1 MCFASAQRNTE
12 CKTEF
17 IMKKEK
23 VTIMKRKVLSM
34 MLAICMVAGMTG
46 CGSKPADSGQQSGTD
61 QQQSKQSETGQQE
74 TSQQSEE
81 VTPEAVKLTV
91 WSPSEDQNPELG
103 QWLNTM
109 CEQFNELHPEWDITF
124 EYGVCTESDA
134 KKLVP
139 QDIDAAADVFLYG
152 STGLENLCQ
161 SSSLTEWGG
170 KYKEAV
176 EANYPEALV
185 NCLIYDGGLYGVPF
199 TTDTYF
205 MYYDKSVFSEEDVKS
220 LDTMLEKGKV
230 AFPLANGYYLAAF
243 YQGNGCTFFGEDGKS
258 REAGIDLSGEK
269 AVAVTDC
276 LVDLVANKNFI
287 VAEPSD
293 AIGMMREGNCDAYIC
308 GTWQAT
314 QTQEILGENFGV
326 TVLPS
331 VKINGV
337 DTQIRPFTSAKAV
350 GVKATTAYPEVA
362 MNLALYLAGYDSQKA
377 HYELRGYVPCENTL
391 VAEVQDDAI
400 CKADAQTVNE
410 VAIARA
416 CFTEFSYYW
425 SPAESMGTDL
435 RDGVVT
441 HENAA
446 EKTEAFHAA
455 ANSSGVE

>member
-1 MCFASAQRNTE
+1 
-12 CKTEF
+12 
-17 IMKKEK
+17 
-23 VTIMKRKVLSM
+23 MKRKMLSM
-34 MLAICMVAGMTG
+34 MLAVCMAAGLTG
-46 CGSKPADSGQQSGTD
+46 CGNNSGESGKDSVQ
-61 QQQSKQSETGQQE
+61 QSETKQQE
-74 TSQQSEE
+74 ASGASEE
-81 VTPEAVKLTV
+81 TASQENTPQESVSESVTPEEVKLTV

-161 SSSLTEWGG
+161 SSSLAEWGG

-176 EANYPEALV
+176 EAGYPKALV
-185 NCLIYDGGLYGVPF
+185 SCLNYDGGLYGVPF

-220 LDTMLEKGKV
+220 LDVMLTKGKV

-243 YQGNGCTFFGEDGKS
+243 YQANGCTFFGQDGKN
-258 REAGIDLSGEK
+258 REAGIDLSGDK
-269 AVAVTDC
+269 ALDVTNC

-314 QTQEILGENFGV
+314 QTQEVLGDNFGV

-350 GVKATTAYPEVA
+350 GVKATTAYPEAA
-362 MNLALYLAGYDSQKA
+362 MNLALYLAGYDAQKA
-377 HYELRGYVPCENTL
+377 HYEMRGYVPCENTL
-391 VAEVQDDAI
+391 VAEVSGDEI
-400 CKADAQTVNE
+400 CRADAQTVNE
-410 VAIARA
+410 IAIARA
-416 CFTEFSYYW
+416 CFTEFSYFW

-441 HENAA
+441 HENAK

-455 ANSSGVE
+455 VNSSGVE